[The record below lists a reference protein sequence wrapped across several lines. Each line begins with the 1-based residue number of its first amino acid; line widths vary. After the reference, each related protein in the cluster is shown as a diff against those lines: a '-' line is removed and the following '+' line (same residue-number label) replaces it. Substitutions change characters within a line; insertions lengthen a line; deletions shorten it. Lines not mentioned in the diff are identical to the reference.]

1 MVEIFFQL
9 SQILPWY
16 KSTPWLCNLLL
27 ATLMFAFQVS
37 VKKTPSPALTLHFQ
51 APIFWMFIEG
61 IFIYTK
67 VSRDV
72 FSSSAPFHLY
82 YLIGWGNII
91 LTY

>member
-37 VKKTPSPALTLHFQ
+37 VEKTPAPALIITFPGTNIL
-51 APIFWMFIEG
+51 
-61 IFIYTK
+61 
-67 VSRDV
+67 DV
-72 FSSSAPFHLY
+72 H
-82 YLIGWGNII
+82 
-91 LTY
+91 